1 VTSLLVICKE
11 IKNYNYQND
20 SFISCWL
27 APITS
32 RREDKDYTFP
42 PWSTSTQTAGRRR
55 SLDTSRRHI

>member
-1 VTSLLVICKE
+1 MKFMENTDTFVS
-11 IKNYNYQND
+11 
-20 SFISCWL
+20 SARL

-32 RREDKDYTFP
+32 RREDKDYTLP